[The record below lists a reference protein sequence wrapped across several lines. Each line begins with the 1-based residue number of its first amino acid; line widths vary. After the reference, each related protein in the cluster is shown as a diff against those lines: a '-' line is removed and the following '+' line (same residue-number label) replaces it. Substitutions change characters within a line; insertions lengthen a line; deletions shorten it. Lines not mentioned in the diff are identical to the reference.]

1 MIARKENEKKKHTRT
16 HLQEKETRK
25 LDTSNKQQK
34 QH

>member
-1 MIARKENEKKKHTRT
+1 MIARKEKAHTHT
-16 HLQEKETRK
+16 DLQEKKETRK